1 MSPQDRQEFENLKL
15 QVQRLTEIIQGNFN
29 GLNVFTSKVVSKD
42 TFTAEKNGIIVTST
56 NNPQG
61 CQIRT
66 GSAADN
72 AGIVAEV
79 GTLPNGSIY
88 LSSATLQ
95 PFFIKYNGTWT
106 LLNIP

>member
-1 MSPQDRQEFENLKL
+1 MTPQERQEFETLKR
-15 QVQRLTEIIQGNFN
+15 QVQSLQEIIQGNFN
-29 GLNVFTSKVVSKD
+29 GLNVFTSKVLSKD
-42 TFTAEKNGIIVTST
+42 TFIAEKNGITLTST
-56 NNPQG
+56 TNPVG